1 MESPEA
7 PLSKMSFWE
16 HLSELRTRIIRSLFI
31 IIGAF
36 SFTYGFPFGL
46 QDMWETPVLGL
57 HPFRIFKGMQPF
69 RFELWSI
76 SKRPFLEAMARQTRI
91 PMAELHPFAFTDLTE
106 PFISMMR
113 LALWAAA
120 FLAAPFLFYQLWA
133 FIRPGLLPK
142 ERRLVVPFVL
152 VTSSCFLGGV
162 AFAYFKAVGFLGDI
176 LFQEA
181 AAAGLRANLHASD
194 YLDLFIYTTLIT
206 GIMFELP
213 VLFYFL
219 ARFRLVTA
227 RWMLKYWRHATLI
240 IVIFSAFFTP
250 GDVILTAIFF
260 SVLLL
265 GLYFVSVVVAW
276 VAEPRQPR
284 A

>member
-1 MESPEA
+1 MT
-7 PLSKMSFWE
+7 FWE
-16 HLSELRTRIIRSLFI
+16 HLAELRTRIVRSLMI
-31 IIGAF
+31 IVGAF

-46 QDMWETPVLGL
+46 QDYAGLTILGF
-57 HPFRIFKGMQPF
+57 HPLAALKGMPAF
-69 RFELWSI
+69 RFQLWTMA
-76 SKRPFLEAMARQTRI
+76 KRPFLEAMAHETGI
-91 PMAELHPFAFTDLTE
+91 PVGNLHPFAFTSLTE

-133 FIRPGLLPK
+133 FIRPGLLKK
-142 ERRLVVPFVL
+142 ERRMVVPFV
-152 VTSSCFLGGV
+152 VTTSACFIAGA
-162 AFAYFKAVGFLGDI
+162 AFAYFNAIGFLAKI

-181 AAAGLRANLHASD
+181 VAAGLRTNLHASD

-206 GIMFELP
+206 GVMFELP

-227 RWMLKYWRHATLI
+227 KWMLKYWRHATLI

-265 GLYFVSVVVAW
+265 GLYFVSVLVVW
-276 VAEPRQPR
+276 FAEPRSRP
-284 A
+284 